1 MEYRAL
7 TITKRL
13 AALETVQRP
22 LPRLLV
28 SYVEAGQTD
37 DNITGAIID
46 STTYQ
51 RHDGE
56 TVTGFM
62 QRIESCPDL
71 PAIAFATL
79 LYGATRH

>member
-37 DNITGAIID
+37 DNITGATIGG
-46 STTYQ
+46 TTYQ
-51 RHDGE
+51 RHHDE
-56 TVTGFM
+56 AVTDFM
-62 QRIESCPDL
+62 QRLESCPDL
-71 PAIAFATL
+71 PAIAFAML
-79 LYGATRH
+79 NYKDN